1 MSIFAK
7 IYGHIRPY
15 AQHNAL
21 KTKILDYMRRLNYL
35 ILLLALLFVGC
46 NAQQRVL
53 YLQDVE
59 SGAEIEIP
67 ESFQIRVRPLD
78 QLTIVVNSKDPE
90 LALPFNSASSY
101 SGLTKGVNPSVS
113 NASLQIFTVD
123 SEGYITLPIIGEV
136 KCDGLTRNELQKVI
150 EDKIKENNYFADP
163 QVNVR
168 FANLQISVLGE
179 VTRPGRF
186 DIKSDKITI
195 LDALAMAGDMTIY
208 GNRENVAVIR
218 EVNGKNVVT
227 KLDIRSS
234 EIFSSP
240 CFYLEQNDIVLVS
253 PNKYRAASS
262 EINQNRSFW
271 ISLASTGISF
281 ATLLMTI
288 ITVVAKR

>member
-1 MSIFAK
+1 MLNVQLAEYKQIK
-7 IYGHIRPY
+7 
-15 AQHNAL
+15 
-21 KTKILDYMRRLNYL
+21 YMKHLN
-35 ILLLALLFVGC
+35 LLTLLVAILFVGC

-53 YLQDVE
+53 YIQDVE

-67 ESFQIRVRPLD
+67 ENFQIRIKPLD
-78 QLTIVVNSKDPE
+78 QLTIVVNSKNPE
-90 LALPFNSASSY
+90 LALPFNSASTY
-101 SGLTKGVNPSVS
+101 TGLSKGVSSTVS
-113 NASLQIFTVD
+113 SSSLQVFTVD
-123 SEGYITLPIIGEV
+123 DNGYITLPIIGQV
-136 KCDGLTRNELQKVI
+136 KCDGMTRAELQSEI
-150 EDKIKENNYFADP
+150 EKKIIESNYIADP

-179 VTRPGRF
+179 VTRPGRY
-186 DIKSDKITI
+186 DIKNDKVT
-195 LDALAMAGDMTIY
+195 LFDALAMAGDMTIY

-218 EVNGKNVVT
+218 EIDGKNIIT

-253 PNKYRAASS
+253 PNKYRAASA

-281 ATLLMTI
+281 ATLLITI
-288 ITVVAKR
+288 ITVAKR

>member
-1 MSIFAK
+1 
-7 IYGHIRPY
+7 
-15 AQHNAL
+15 
-21 KTKILDYMRRLNYL
+21 MRRLNL
-35 ILLLALLFVGC
+35 FILLLAILMVGC

-67 ESFQIRVRPLD
+67 DSYQIRVRPLD
-78 QLTIVVNSKDPE
+78 QLTIIVNSKDPE
-90 LALPFNSASSY
+90 LALPFNSASTY
-101 SGLTKGVNPSVS
+101 AGLAKGAGSSINSS
-113 NASLQIFTVD
+113 SLQVFTVD
-123 SEGYITLPIIGEV
+123 NDGYVTLPIIGKV
-136 KCDGLTRNELQKVI
+136 KCDGLTRTELQTLI
-150 EDKIKENNYFADP
+150 ENKIKESSYIADP

-179 VTRPGRF
+179 VTRPGRY

-218 EVNGKNVVT
+218 EIDGKNVVT
-227 KLDIRSS
+227 KLDIRSI

>member
-1 MSIFAK
+1 MQNVQLAEYKQIK
-7 IYGHIRPY
+7 
-15 AQHNAL
+15 
-21 KTKILDYMRRLNYL
+21 YMKHLNLL
-35 ILLLALLFVGC
+35 ILLVAILFVGC

-53 YLQDVE
+53 YIQDVE

-67 ESFQIRVRPLD
+67 ENFQIRIKPLD
-78 QLTIVVNSKDPE
+78 QLTIVVNSKNPE
-90 LALPFNSASSY
+90 LALPFNSASTY
-101 SGLTKGVNPSVS
+101 TGLSKGVSSTVS
-113 NASLQIFTVD
+113 SSSLQVFTVNND
-123 SEGYITLPIIGEV
+123 GYITLPIIGQV
-136 KCDGLTRNELQKVI
+136 KCDGMTRAELQSEI
-150 EDKIKENNYFADP
+150 EKKIIESNYIADP

-179 VTRPGRF
+179 VTRPGRY
-186 DIKSDKITI
+186 DIKNDKVT
-195 LDALAMAGDMTIY
+195 LFDALAMAGDMTIY

-218 EVNGKNVVT
+218 EIDGKNIIT

-253 PNKYRAASS
+253 PNKYRAASA

-281 ATLLMTI
+281 ATLLITI
-288 ITVVAKR
+288 ITVAKR

>member
-1 MSIFAK
+1 MTCASDKYLMQNVQLAEYKQIK
-7 IYGHIRPY
+7 
-15 AQHNAL
+15 
-21 KTKILDYMRRLNYL
+21 YMKHLNLL
-35 ILLLALLFVGC
+35 ILLVAILFVGC

-53 YLQDVE
+53 YIQDVE

-67 ESFQIRVRPLD
+67 ENFQIRIKPLD
-78 QLTIVVNSKDPE
+78 QLTIVVNSKNPE
-90 LALPFNSASSY
+90 LALPFNSASTY
-101 SGLTKGVNPSVS
+101 TGLSKGVSSAVTS
-113 NASLQIFTVD
+113 TSLQVFTVD
-123 SEGYITLPIIGEV
+123 DNGYITLPIIGQV
-136 KCDGLTRNELQKVI
+136 KCDGMTRAELQSEI
-150 EDKIKENNYFADP
+150 EKKIIESNYIADP

-179 VTRPGRF
+179 VTRPGRY
-186 DIKSDKITI
+186 DIKNDKVT
-195 LDALAMAGDMTIY
+195 LFDALAMAGDMTIY

-218 EVNGKNVVT
+218 EIDGKNIIT

-253 PNKYRAASS
+253 PNKYRAASA

-281 ATLLMTI
+281 ATLLITI
-288 ITVVAKR
+288 ITVAKR

>member
-1 MSIFAK
+1 MQNVQLAEYKQIK
-7 IYGHIRPY
+7 
-15 AQHNAL
+15 
-21 KTKILDYMRRLNYL
+21 YMKHLNLL
-35 ILLLALLFVGC
+35 ILLVAILFVGC

-53 YLQDVE
+53 YIQDVE

-67 ESFQIRVRPLD
+67 ENFQIRIKPLD
-78 QLTIVVNSKDPE
+78 QLTIVVNSKNPE
-90 LALPFNSASSY
+90 LALPFNSASTY
-101 SGLTKGVNPSVS
+101 TGLSKGVNSTVS
-113 NASLQIFTVD
+113 SSSLQVFTVD
-123 SEGYITLPIIGEV
+123 NEGYITLPIIGQV
-136 KCDGLTRNELQKVI
+136 KCDGMTRAELQSEI
-150 EDKIKENNYFADP
+150 EKKIIESNYIADP

-179 VTRPGRF
+179 VTRPGRY
-186 DIKSDKITI
+186 DIKNDKVT
-195 LDALAMAGDMTIY
+195 LFDALAMAGDMTIY

-218 EVNGKNVVT
+218 EIDGKNIIT

-253 PNKYRAASS
+253 PNKYRAASA

-281 ATLLMTI
+281 ATLLITI
-288 ITVVAKR
+288 ITVAKR

>member
-1 MSIFAK
+1 M
-7 IYGHIRPY
+7 
-15 AQHNAL
+15 
-21 KTKILDYMRRLNYL
+21 L
-35 ILLLALLFVGC
+35 ILLASCSSQKKVPYFQDLKDGGSVKIATP
-46 NAQQRVL
+46 
-53 YLQDVE
+53 QDVKLKV
-59 SGAEIEIP
+59 G
-67 ESFQIRVRPLD
+67 D
-78 QLTIVVNSKDPE
+78 QFTIHVNSKDPE

-101 SGLTKGVNPSVS
+101 SGLTKGVNPSVNS
-113 NASLQIFTVD
+113 ASLQIFTVD

-136 KCDGLTRNELQKVI
+136 KCDGLTRDELQKVI
-150 EDKIKENNYFADP
+150 EDKIKESNYFADP

-179 VTRPGRF
+179 VARPGRF

-227 KLDIRSS
+227 KLDVRSS
-234 EIFSSP
+234 DIFSSP

>member
-1 MSIFAK
+1 MK
-7 IYGHIRPY
+7 H
-15 AQHNAL
+15 
-21 KTKILDYMRRLNYL
+21 LN
-35 ILLLALLFVGC
+35 LLTLLVAILFVGC

-53 YLQDVE
+53 YIQDVE

-67 ESFQIRVRPLD
+67 ENFQIRIKPLD
-78 QLTIVVNSKDPE
+78 QLTIIVNSKNPE
-90 LALPFNSASSY
+90 LALPFNSASTY
-101 SGLTKGVNPSVS
+101 TGLSKGVSSTVS
-113 NASLQIFTVD
+113 SSSLQVFTVD
-123 SEGYITLPIIGEV
+123 NDGYITLPIIGQV
-136 KCDGLTRNELQKVI
+136 KCDGMTRAELQSEI
-150 EDKIKENNYFADP
+150 EKKIIESNYIADP

-179 VTRPGRF
+179 VTRPGRY
-186 DIKSDKITI
+186 DIKNDKVT
-195 LDALAMAGDMTIY
+195 LFDALAMAGDMTIY

-218 EVNGKNVVT
+218 EIDGKNIIT

-253 PNKYRAASS
+253 PNKYRAASA

-281 ATLLMTI
+281 ATLLITI
-288 ITVVAKR
+288 ITVAKR

>member
-1 MSIFAK
+1 MQNVQLAEYKQIK
-7 IYGHIRPY
+7 
-15 AQHNAL
+15 
-21 KTKILDYMRRLNYL
+21 YMKHLNLL
-35 ILLLALLFVGC
+35 ILLVAILFMGC

-53 YLQDVE
+53 YIQDVE

-67 ESFQIRVRPLD
+67 ENFQIRIKPLD
-78 QLTIVVNSKDPE
+78 QLTIVVNSKNPE
-90 LALPFNSASSY
+90 LALPFNSASTY
-101 SGLTKGVNPSVS
+101 TGLSKGVSSAVTS
-113 NASLQIFTVD
+113 TSLQVFTVD
-123 SEGYITLPIIGEV
+123 DNGYITLPIIGQV
-136 KCDGLTRNELQKVI
+136 KCDGMTRAELQSEI
-150 EDKIKENNYFADP
+150 EKKIIESNYIADP

-179 VTRPGRF
+179 VTRPGRY
-186 DIKSDKITI
+186 DIKNDKVT
-195 LDALAMAGDMTIY
+195 LFDALAMAGDMTIY

-218 EVNGKNVVT
+218 EIDGKNIIT

-253 PNKYRAASS
+253 PNKYRAASA

-281 ATLLMTI
+281 ATLLITI
-288 ITVVAKR
+288 ITVAKR

>member
-1 MSIFAK
+1 MQNVQLAEYKQIK
-7 IYGHIRPY
+7 
-15 AQHNAL
+15 
-21 KTKILDYMRRLNYL
+21 YMKHLNLL
-35 ILLLALLFVGC
+35 ILLVAILFVGC

-53 YLQDVE
+53 YIQDVE

-67 ESFQIRVRPLD
+67 ENFQIRIKPLD
-78 QLTIVVNSKDPE
+78 QLTIVVNSKNPE
-90 LALPFNSASSY
+90 LALPFNSASTY
-101 SGLTKGVNPSVS
+101 TGLSKGVSSAVTS
-113 NASLQIFTVD
+113 TSLQVFTVD
-123 SEGYITLPIIGEV
+123 DNGYITLPIIGQV
-136 KCDGLTRNELQKVI
+136 KCDGMTRAELQSEI
-150 EDKIKENNYFADP
+150 EKKIIESNYIADP

-179 VTRPGRF
+179 VTRPGRY
-186 DIKSDKITI
+186 DIKNDKVT
-195 LDALAMAGDMTIY
+195 LFDALAMAGDMTIY

-218 EVNGKNVVT
+218 EIDGKNIIT

-253 PNKYRAASS
+253 PNKYRAASA

-281 ATLLMTI
+281 ATLLITI
-288 ITVVAKR
+288 ITVAKR

>member
-1 MSIFAK
+1 MQNVQLAEYKQIK
-7 IYGHIRPY
+7 
-15 AQHNAL
+15 
-21 KTKILDYMRRLNYL
+21 YMKHLNLL
-35 ILLLALLFVGC
+35 ILLVAILFVGC

-53 YLQDVE
+53 YIQDVE

-67 ESFQIRVRPLD
+67 ENFQIRIKPLD
-78 QLTIVVNSKDPE
+78 QLTIIVNSKNPE
-90 LALPFNSASSY
+90 LALPFNSASTY
-101 SGLTKGVNPSVS
+101 TGLSKGVNSTVS
-113 NASLQIFTVD
+113 SSSLQVFTVD
-123 SEGYITLPIIGEV
+123 NDGYITLPIIGQV
-136 KCDGLTRNELQKVI
+136 KCDGMTRAELQSEI
-150 EDKIKENNYFADP
+150 EKKIIESNYIADP

-179 VTRPGRF
+179 VTRPGRY
-186 DIKSDKITI
+186 DIKNDKVT
-195 LDALAMAGDMTIY
+195 LFDALAMAGDMTIY

-218 EVNGKNVVT
+218 EIDGKNIIT

-253 PNKYRAASS
+253 PNKYRAASA

-281 ATLLMTI
+281 ATLLITI
-288 ITVVAKR
+288 ITVAKR

>member
-1 MSIFAK
+1 MQNVQLAEYKQIK
-7 IYGHIRPY
+7 
-15 AQHNAL
+15 
-21 KTKILDYMRRLNYL
+21 YMKHLNLL
-35 ILLLALLFVGC
+35 ILLVAILFVGC

-53 YLQDVE
+53 YIQDVE
-59 SGAEIEIP
+59 SGAEIEVP
-67 ESFQIRVRPLD
+67 ENFQIRIKPLD
-78 QLTIVVNSKDPE
+78 QLTIVVNSKNPE

-101 SGLTKGVNPSVS
+101 TGLSKGVSSTVS
-113 NASLQIFTVD
+113 STSLQVFTVD
-123 SEGYITLPIIGEV
+123 NDGYVTLPIIGQV
-136 KCDGLTRNELQKVI
+136 KCDGMTRAELQSEI
-150 EDKIKENNYFADP
+150 EKKIIESNYIADP

-179 VTRPGRF
+179 VTRPGRY
-186 DIKSDKITI
+186 DIKNDKVT
-195 LDALAMAGDMTIY
+195 LFDALAMAGDMTIY

-218 EVNGKNVVT
+218 EIDGKNIIT

-253 PNKYRAASS
+253 PNKYRAASA

-281 ATLLMTI
+281 ATLLITI
-288 ITVVAKR
+288 ITVAKR

>member
-1 MSIFAK
+1 MQNVQLAEYKQIK
-7 IYGHIRPY
+7 
-15 AQHNAL
+15 
-21 KTKILDYMRRLNYL
+21 YMKHLNLL
-35 ILLLALLFVGC
+35 ILLVAILFVGC

-53 YLQDVE
+53 YIQDVE

-67 ESFQIRVRPLD
+67 ENFQIRIKPLD
-78 QLTIVVNSKDPE
+78 QLTIVVNSKNPE
-90 LALPFNSASSY
+90 LALPFNSASTY
-101 SGLTKGVNPSVS
+101 TGLSKGVNSTVS
-113 NASLQIFTVD
+113 SSSLQVFTVD
-123 SEGYITLPIIGEV
+123 DDGYITLPIIGQV
-136 KCDGLTRNELQKVI
+136 KCDGMTRAELQSEI
-150 EDKIKENNYFADP
+150 EKKIIESNYIADP

-179 VTRPGRF
+179 VTRPGRY
-186 DIKSDKITI
+186 DIKNDKVT
-195 LDALAMAGDMTIY
+195 LFDALAMAGDMTIY

-218 EVNGKNVVT
+218 EIDGKNIIT

-253 PNKYRAASS
+253 PNKYRAASA

-281 ATLLMTI
+281 ATLLITI
-288 ITVVAKR
+288 ITVAKR

>member
-1 MSIFAK
+1 
-7 IYGHIRPY
+7 
-15 AQHNAL
+15 
-21 KTKILDYMRRLNYL
+21 MRRLNL
-35 ILLLALLFVGC
+35 FILLLGLLFAGC

-67 ESFQIRVRPLD
+67 EIYQIRIRPLD
-78 QLTIVVNSKDPE
+78 QLTIVINSKDPE
-90 LALPFNSASSY
+90 LAFPFNSASSY
-101 SGLTKGVNPSVS
+101 SGLTKGVNPSIN
-113 NASLQIFTVD
+113 NASLQVFTVD
-123 SEGYITLPIIGEV
+123 SNGYITLPIIGEV

-150 EDKIKENNYFADP
+150 ENKIKESNYFEDP

-168 FANLQISVLGE
+168 FATLQISVLGE

-195 LDALAMAGDMTIY
+195 LDALALAGDMTIY

-218 EVNGKNVVT
+218 EVDGKNIVT

-240 CFYLEQNDIVLVS
+240 CFYLQQNDIVLVS

-288 ITVVAKR
+288 ITVAKK

>member
-1 MSIFAK
+1 MQNVQLAEYKQIK
-7 IYGHIRPY
+7 
-15 AQHNAL
+15 
-21 KTKILDYMRRLNYL
+21 YMKHLNLL
-35 ILLLALLFVGC
+35 ILLVAILFVGC

-53 YLQDVE
+53 YIQDVE

-67 ESFQIRVRPLD
+67 ENFQIRIKPLD
-78 QLTIVVNSKDPE
+78 QLTIVVNSKNPE
-90 LALPFNSASSY
+90 LALPFNSASTY
-101 SGLTKGVNPSVS
+101 TGLSKGVNSTVS
-113 NASLQIFTVD
+113 SSSLQVFTVD
-123 SEGYITLPIIGEV
+123 NDGYITLPIIGQV
-136 KCDGLTRNELQKVI
+136 KCDGMTRAELQSEI
-150 EDKIKENNYFADP
+150 EKKIIESNYIADP

-179 VTRPGRF
+179 VTRPGRY
-186 DIKSDKITI
+186 DIKNDKVT
-195 LDALAMAGDMTIY
+195 LFDALAMAGDMTIY

-218 EVNGKNVVT
+218 EIDGKNIIT

-253 PNKYRAASS
+253 PNKYRAASA

-281 ATLLMTI
+281 ATLLITI
-288 ITVVAKR
+288 ITVAKR

>member
-1 MSIFAK
+1 MQGYLTCASDK
-7 IYGHIRPY
+7 Y
-15 AQHNAL
+15 L
-21 KTKILDYMRRLNYL
+21 KQNVQLAEYKQIKYMKHLNLL
-35 ILLLALLFVGC
+35 ILLVAILFVGC

-53 YLQDVE
+53 YIQDVE

-67 ESFQIRVRPLD
+67 ENFQIRIKPLD
-78 QLTIVVNSKDPE
+78 QLTIVVNSKNPE
-90 LALPFNSASSY
+90 LALPFNSASTY
-101 SGLTKGVNPSVS
+101 TGLSKGVSSTVTS
-113 NASLQIFTVD
+113 TSLQVFTVD
-123 SEGYITLPIIGEV
+123 DNGYITLPIIGQV
-136 KCDGLTRNELQKVI
+136 KCDGMTRAELQSEI
-150 EDKIKENNYFADP
+150 EKKIVESNYIADP

-179 VTRPGRF
+179 VTRPGRY
-186 DIKSDKITI
+186 DIKNDKVT
-195 LDALAMAGDMTIY
+195 LFDALAMAGDMTIY

-218 EVNGKNVVT
+218 EIDGKNIIT

-253 PNKYRAASS
+253 PNKYRAASA

-281 ATLLMTI
+281 ATLLITI
-288 ITVVAKR
+288 ITVAKR

>member
-1 MSIFAK
+1 MQNVQLAEYKQIK
-7 IYGHIRPY
+7 
-15 AQHNAL
+15 
-21 KTKILDYMRRLNYL
+21 YMKHLNLL
-35 ILLLALLFVGC
+35 ILLVAILFVGC

-53 YLQDVE
+53 YIQDVE

-67 ESFQIRVRPLD
+67 ENFQIRIKPLD
-78 QLTIVVNSKDPE
+78 QLTIVVNSKNPE

-101 SGLTKGVNPSVS
+101 TGLSKGVNSTVS
-113 NASLQIFTVD
+113 SSSLQVFTVD
-123 SEGYITLPIIGEV
+123 NDGYVTLPIIGQV
-136 KCDGLTRNELQKVI
+136 KCDGMTRAELQSEI
-150 EDKIKENNYFADP
+150 EKKIIESNYIADP

-179 VTRPGRF
+179 VTRPGRY
-186 DIKSDKITI
+186 DIKNDKVT
-195 LDALAMAGDMTIY
+195 LFDALAMAGDMTIY

-218 EVNGKNVVT
+218 EIDGKNIIT

-253 PNKYRAASS
+253 PNKYRAASA

-281 ATLLMTI
+281 ATLLITI
-288 ITVVAKR
+288 ITVAKR

>member
-1 MSIFAK
+1 MK
-7 IYGHIRPY
+7 
-15 AQHNAL
+15 
-21 KTKILDYMRRLNYL
+21 RLNL
-35 ILLLALLFVGC
+35 FTLLLAILMVGC
-46 NAQQRVL
+46 NAQERVL
-53 YLQDVE
+53 YLQDIE
-59 SGAEIEIP
+59 NGAEIEIP
-67 ESFQIRVRPLD
+67 ESYQIRVKPLD

-90 LALPFNSASSY
+90 LALPFNSASTY
-101 SGLTKGVNPSVS
+101 TGLAKGAGSSINSS
-113 NASLQIFTVD
+113 SLQVFTVD
-123 SEGYITLPIIGEV
+123 NEGYVTLPIIGKI
-136 KCDGLTRNELQKVI
+136 KCDGMTRSELQTEI
-150 EDKIKENNYFADP
+150 ENRIKQSSYIADP

-168 FANLQISVLGE
+168 FATLQISVLGE

-186 DIKSDKITI
+186 DVKSDKITI
-195 LDALAMAGDMTIY
+195 LDALALAGDMTIY

-218 EVNGKNVVT
+218 EIDGKNVVT

>member
-1 MSIFAK
+1 MK
-7 IYGHIRPY
+7 H
-15 AQHNAL
+15 
-21 KTKILDYMRRLNYL
+21 LNF
-35 ILLLALLFVGC
+35 IVIAIAMLLVGC

-59 SGAEIEIP
+59 NGSEIELP
-67 ESFQIRVRPLD
+67 KNYQIKIKPLD
-78 QLTIVVNSKDPE
+78 EITVVVNSKNPE
-90 LALPFNSASSY
+90 LALPFNSSSSY
-101 SGLTKGVNPSVS
+101 NAISGSGYTTTATEN
-113 NASLQIFTVD
+113 SLQVFTVD
-123 SEGYITLPIIGEV
+123 NKGYITLPIIGEV

>member
-1 MSIFAK
+1 MQGYLTCVSDK
-7 IYGHIRPY
+7 Y
-15 AQHNAL
+15 L
-21 KTKILDYMRRLNYL
+21 KQNVQLAEYKQIKYMKHLNLL
-35 ILLLALLFVGC
+35 ILLVAILFVGC

-53 YLQDVE
+53 YIQDVE

-67 ESFQIRVRPLD
+67 ENFQIRIKPLD
-78 QLTIVVNSKDPE
+78 QLTIVVNSKNPE

-101 SGLTKGVNPSVS
+101 TGLSKGVNSTVS
-113 NASLQIFTVD
+113 SSSLQVFTVD
-123 SEGYITLPIIGEV
+123 NDGYVTLPIIGQV
-136 KCDGLTRNELQKVI
+136 KCDGMTRAELQSEI
-150 EDKIKENNYFADP
+150 EKKIIESNYIADP

-179 VTRPGRF
+179 VTRPGRY
-186 DIKSDKITI
+186 DIKNDKVT
-195 LDALAMAGDMTIY
+195 LFDALAMAGDMTIY

-218 EVNGKNVVT
+218 EIDGKNIIT

-253 PNKYRAASS
+253 PNKYRAASA

-281 ATLLMTI
+281 ATLLITI
-288 ITVVAKR
+288 ITVAKR

>member
-1 MSIFAK
+1 MK
-7 IYGHIRPY
+7 H
-15 AQHNAL
+15 
-21 KTKILDYMRRLNYL
+21 LNFL
-35 ILLLALLFVGC
+35 ILLVALLFVGC
-46 NAQQRVL
+46 NAQERVL

-59 SGAEIEIP
+59 NGAEIEIP
-67 ESFQIRVRPLD
+67 ENFQIRIKPLD

-90 LALPFNSASSY
+90 LAIPFNSSSTYNTMAGKGY
-101 SGLTKGVNPSVS
+101 SSTTTSS
-113 NASLQIFTVD
+113 SLQVFTVD
-123 SEGYITLPIIGEV
+123 NDGYISLPIIGNV
-136 KCDGLTRNELQKVI
+136 KADGLTRNELQTEI
-150 EDKIKENNYFADP
+150 EKKIIESNYIADP

-168 FANLQISVLGE
+168 FANLQISVMGE
-179 VTRPGRF
+179 VTRPGRY
-186 DIKSDKITI
+186 DIKTDKVTI

-218 EVNGKNVVT
+218 EVDGKNIIT

-234 EIFSSP
+234 EIFTSP

-253 PNKYRAASS
+253 PNKYRAASA

-288 ITVVAKR
+288 ITVANR

>member
-1 MSIFAK
+1 MTCASDKYLTQNVQLAEYKQIK
-7 IYGHIRPY
+7 
-15 AQHNAL
+15 
-21 KTKILDYMRRLNYL
+21 YMKHLNLL
-35 ILLLALLFVGC
+35 ILLVAILFVGC

-53 YLQDVE
+53 YIQDVE

-67 ESFQIRVRPLD
+67 ENFQIRIKPLD
-78 QLTIVVNSKDPE
+78 QLTIIVNSKNPE
-90 LALPFNSASSY
+90 LALPFNSASTY
-101 SGLTKGVNPSVS
+101 TGLSKGVSSTVS
-113 NASLQIFTVD
+113 SSSLQVFTVD
-123 SEGYITLPIIGEV
+123 NDGYITLPIIGQV
-136 KCDGLTRNELQKVI
+136 KCDGMTRAELQSEI
-150 EDKIKENNYFADP
+150 EKKIIESNYIADP

-179 VTRPGRF
+179 VTRPGRY
-186 DIKSDKITI
+186 DIKNDKVT
-195 LDALAMAGDMTIY
+195 LFDALAMAGDMTIY

-218 EVNGKNVVT
+218 EIDGKNIIT

-253 PNKYRAASS
+253 PNKYRAASA

-281 ATLLMTI
+281 ATLLITI
-288 ITVVAKR
+288 ITVAKR

>member
-1 MSIFAK
+1 MSDK
-7 IYGHIRPY
+7 Y
-15 AQHNAL
+15 L
-21 KTKILDYMRRLNYL
+21 KQNVQLAEYKQIKYMKHLNLL
-35 ILLLALLFVGC
+35 ILLVAILFVGC

-53 YLQDVE
+53 YIQDVE

-67 ESFQIRVRPLD
+67 ENFQIRIKPLD
-78 QLTIVVNSKDPE
+78 QLTIVVNSKNPE

-101 SGLTKGVNPSVS
+101 TGLSKGVNSTVS
-113 NASLQIFTVD
+113 SSSLQVFTVD
-123 SEGYITLPIIGEV
+123 NDGYVTLPIIGQV
-136 KCDGLTRNELQKVI
+136 KCDGMTRAELQSEI
-150 EDKIKENNYFADP
+150 EKKIIESNYIADP

-179 VTRPGRF
+179 VTRPGRY
-186 DIKSDKITI
+186 DIKNDKVT
-195 LDALAMAGDMTIY
+195 LFDALAMAGDMTIY

-218 EVNGKNVVT
+218 EIDGKNIIT

-253 PNKYRAASS
+253 PNKYRAASA

-281 ATLLMTI
+281 ATLLITI
-288 ITVVAKR
+288 ITVAKR

>member
-1 MSIFAK
+1 MK
-7 IYGHIRPY
+7 H
-15 AQHNAL
+15 
-21 KTKILDYMRRLNYL
+21 LNFL
-35 ILLLALLFVGC
+35 ILLVALLFVGC
-46 NAQQRVL
+46 NAQERVL

-59 SGAEIEIP
+59 NGAEIEIP
-67 ESFQIRVRPLD
+67 ENFQIRIKPLD

-90 LALPFNSASSY
+90 LAIPFNSSSTYNAMMGKGY
-101 SGLTKGVNPSVS
+101 SSATTS
-113 NASLQIFTVD
+113 NSLQVFTVD
-123 SEGYITLPIIGEV
+123 NDGYISLPIIGNI
-136 KCDGLTRNELQKVI
+136 KADGLTRNELQTEI
-150 EDKIKENNYFADP
+150 EKKIIESNYIADP

-168 FANLQISVLGE
+168 FANLQISVMGE
-179 VTRPGRF
+179 VTRPGRY
-186 DIKSDKITI
+186 DIKTDKVTI

-218 EVNGKNVVT
+218 EVDGKNIIT

-234 EIFSSP
+234 EIFTSP

-253 PNKYRAASS
+253 PNKYRAASA

-288 ITVVAKR
+288 ITVANR

>member
-1 MSIFAK
+1 MQNVQLAEYKQIK
-7 IYGHIRPY
+7 
-15 AQHNAL
+15 
-21 KTKILDYMRRLNYL
+21 YMKHLNLL
-35 ILLLALLFVGC
+35 ILLVAILFVGC

-53 YLQDVE
+53 YIQDVE

-67 ESFQIRVRPLD
+67 ENFQIRIKPLD
-78 QLTIVVNSKDPE
+78 QLTSVVNSKNPE
-90 LALPFNSASSY
+90 LALPFNSASTY
-101 SGLTKGVNPSVS
+101 TGLSKGVNSTVS
-113 NASLQIFTVD
+113 SSSLQVFTVD
-123 SEGYITLPIIGEV
+123 NDGYITLPIIGQV
-136 KCDGLTRNELQKVI
+136 KCDGMTRAELQSEI
-150 EDKIKENNYFADP
+150 EKKIIESNYIADP

-179 VTRPGRF
+179 VTRPGRY
-186 DIKSDKITI
+186 DIKNDKVT
-195 LDALAMAGDMTIY
+195 LFDALAMAGDMTIY

-218 EVNGKNVVT
+218 EIDGKNIIT

-253 PNKYRAASS
+253 PNKYRAASA

-281 ATLLMTI
+281 ATLLITI
-288 ITVVAKR
+288 ITVAKR